1 MKLKIFNMTILY
13 IILGIVGGLILLAVI
28 FGFLSPRYSFF
39 QRSIEINAAE
49 EKVFEQMNSLKNFV
63 HHWSP
68 WTAKDPNSKMVF
80 SGPENGKGAKYA
92 WEGDRKKVGK
102 GTMEIVL
109 SENNS
114 KVKTHIAFD
123 GRGEADATWT
133 LVKLSDNKVKI
144 TWDFHSDNKNNP
156 IARLFG
162 RMMEKFMGGDYEE
175 GLQKL
180 KSHCEK

>member
-1 MKLKIFNMTILY
+1 MILTY
-13 IILGIVGGLILLAVI
+13 TLVALGAIVIVILI
-28 FGFLSPRYSFF
+28 FGFLSPRYAHFE
-39 QRSIEINAAE
+39 RSIEIDSSE

-80 SGPENGKGAKYA
+80 SGAETGKGAKYS
-92 WEGDRKKVGK
+92 WEGNRKTVGK
-102 GTMEIVL
+102 GTMEIIL
-109 SENNS
+109 SESNS

-133 LVKLSDNKVKI
+133 MNKISDNKVKV

-156 IARLFG
+156 IARIFG